1 MEVLSYIQSAAT
13 ILAAVCIYV
22 YLVASVYPWLTMH
35 PAWRKKIP
43 YTDRGVKRV
52 KFPRQGAIRGLFFR
66 RSPRA
71 LAVSLPFSGVSRV
84 SRQSRSL

>member
-35 PAWRKKIP
+35 LAWRKKIP

-52 KFPRQGAIRGLFFR
+52 KFPTGRGIVCTRTAKFR
-66 RSPRA
+66 SRASDKTFRAGSPR
-71 LAVSLPFSGVSRV
+71 
-84 SRQSRSL
+84 